1 MKGKRAIIINLG
13 ITTIISL
20 IFYLISC
27 APPPVKEE
35 ISPERLKAIQD
46 SLRKVYEFELAKA
59 WSTGYEYHKNKLYR
73 RALPYLWKAAE
84 MDTALKFKRVYI
96 LIADC
101 YIKLNMADSA
111 QYAYERGIER
121 VPDNAF
127 QHRSLGYILRGKGE
141 IKRAIR
147 EYEKVVELKPDSK
160 EDYKVLA
167 DLYLRDDQEMKAISA
182 YEKVVELDPKDK
194 EAQDTLA
201 RLYKVMGMEDEAIAR
216 KEKILE
222 QFPDDTETMM
232 DLGKAYQQRGES
244 EKAVK
249 VLSMLLQK
257 QPQNTIAMEYLGY
270 AYQDLE
276 QYRKA
281 IATYKKI
288 IRLQPKNKKILCD
301 IADCY
306 KSLRDYITARRYVR
320 EALAIDPN
328 YGLAYITMA
337 HIYEASADECI
348 EKKGKTNFYDKL
360 VYELAY
366 KEYKKATKD
375 PEWRS
380 LATKEM
386 SRLKPFLPTTEDRF
400 FHKGETEPKGPCYRW
415 IRER

>member
-1 MKGKRAIIINLG
+1 MGARR
-13 ITTIISL
+13 IISIGL
-20 IFYLISC
+20 GVGILVSLLLYLNTC
-27 APPPVKEE
+27 APPPKKE

-73 RALPYLWKAAE
+73 RALPHLWKAAE

-101 YIKLNMADSA
+101 YIKLNMVDSA
-111 QYAYERGIER
+111 QYAYERGIEKF
-121 VPDNAF
+121 PDNAF

-141 IKRAIR
+141 IKRAIK

-160 EDYKVLA
+160 EDYKALA
-167 DLYLRDDQEMKAISA
+167 DLYLRDGQEMKAISA

-194 EAQDTLA
+194 EAQDALA
-201 RLYKVMGMEDEAIAR
+201 GLYKVMGMEDEAIAR

-232 DLGKAYQQRGES
+232 DLGKAYQRRGES
-244 EKAVK
+244 EKAVR
-249 VLSMLLQK
+249 VLRRLLQK

-276 QYRKA
+276 QYRRA
-281 IATYKKI
+281 IAIYKKI
-288 IRLQPKNKKILCD
+288 IRFQPKNKKIFCN

-306 KSLRDYITARRYVR
+306 KSLKDYTTASRYVQK
-320 EALAIDPN
+320 ALAIDPN

-348 EKKGKTNFYDKL
+348 EKKGKTDFYDKL

-375 PEWRS
+375 PEWRD

-386 SRLKPFLPTTEDRF
+386 SRLEPFLPTTEDRF

-415 IRER
+415 IKER